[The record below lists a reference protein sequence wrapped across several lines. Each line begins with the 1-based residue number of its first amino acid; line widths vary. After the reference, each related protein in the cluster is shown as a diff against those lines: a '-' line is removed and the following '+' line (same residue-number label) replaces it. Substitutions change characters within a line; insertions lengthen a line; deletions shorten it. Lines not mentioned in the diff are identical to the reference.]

1 MCKKTLFAILFSPLL
16 LSAQT
21 ELIQNGNFSIPN
33 GSSGAA
39 WVIDNSQG
47 SGYFNFGTTTAN
59 MFNSASGYAYSASNV
74 PGPQTNMYQ
83 YLKQDNVIVPIN
95 ASSATFSFYT
105 SAFVQSPATGN
116 EKLFAYIYDVTLNQ
130 ITSCTTTITF
140 SSGASPGNANGYSQY
155 SLSLPSTHF
164 GHSLQIGF
172 RAQSGS
178 SPATIRVDD
187 VSLTYIAPSC
197 TPPITPISFTANPSI
212 ITAGQPTTL
221 TINGGSLGSA
231 PYWQIYANN
240 NCTGT
245 PVDFTSG
252 NATTIYPNST
262 TYYYVN
268 ATGCGT
274 STNCL
279 NAIVTVNA
287 SCIVPTVTS
296 PTLNATNAGNSTSCS
311 VTASGSPT
319 SFTYNWQVNTGGG
332 WISLSNNGNT
342 TWSTGGSTST
352 LTLSNTSLSMNGYQ
366 YRCIVSNG
374 CTPDATSS
382 ATTLSVTNICAP
394 ISNLNITGNQTV
406 TAPAQA
412 TFTATASGT
421 SPQYQWQYSTDNG
434 NTYNIVPASSP
445 YSGTTTNQLVIS
457 PTSQMQTGKYYRC
470 QISNSCTNPAQNTVG
485 KFLTVYTTQPN
496 PIVNVSQPQ
505 TGGNIT
511 LYTTTNLIAYLN
523 VVCDSVQFSVSYN
536 GLSGTYNYI
545 STFISSGTSA
555 FQNWTPSYITS
566 SNCVLRARAYKNG
579 IGYDGYSGVFNISQS
594 TNGNSIYSFGMG
606 SDNKFHLFWPF
617 EFSQWSYNKFDPLRN
632 GWIRIGEIKQYPID
646 CPFSLSGDC
655 DYGTALHQNGDYFSQ
670 DWNQKSGSSDI
681 DCGKVFRSPLSGTV
695 IGFYSSCHNSSPCV
709 YQTTDNCQAS
719 NHVFIKS
726 DIYPDF
732 VFGVIHLQDVSF
744 SVTTIGQHVNVGD
757 AIGLVGASHVTISNN
772 PDIAHAHCVVYKI
785 AQQYSSQILNYLA
798 TPTVDGFNSA
808 GVVANSSKQEFV
820 FDASVNG
827 SGGSQATNLIFVN
840 GNTLLCPYDSVV
852 LSAQQGSAYHWN
864 IGDTTQSIIVHTAGN
879 YSVLITDQQNNQLI
893 SQTITV
899 KSDTTIAIK
908 IVPDNPVLCQ
918 GSQLTLKAGE
928 LQNGQVNVFNFT
940 LPNQFNWSNGSTTN
954 ITAITLPGVYYLTYT
969 DGQCIHAVD
978 SITIQ
983 SSPPPQ
989 QPTINNTFG
998 NLASTTISG
1007 CTYQWF
1013 LNGNVVGDGQYLKAD
1028 TIGSGYYTVQA
1039 TNQNGC
1045 SSLSNPV
1052 YVQTTGM
1059 SDLYGENVFIY
1070 PNPATNLLNIKLL
1083 GNLEKGKYEIQNS
1096 LGQSILQGDLN
1107 NSGINSVDISRLV
1120 SGVYFIQLTNGST
1133 KYNSRFLKE

>member
-197 TPPITPISFTANPSI
+197 TPPTTPISFTANPSI

-287 SCIVPTVTS
+287 SCTVPTVTS
-296 PTLNATNAGNSTSCS
+296 PTLNATNAGNSTSCF
-311 VTASGSPT
+311 VAASGSPT
-319 SFTYNWQVNTGGG
+319 SFTFNWQVNTGGG
-332 WISLSNNGNT
+332 WTSLSNNGNT

-374 CTPDATSS
+374 CSPDATSS
-382 ATTLSVTNICAP
+382 STTLNVTSGCTP
-394 ISNLNITGNQTV
+394 ISNITVSGNQTV

-434 NTYNIVPASSP
+434 NNYNNLSATSP
-445 YSGTTTNQLVIS
+445 YLGITTNQLVIN
-457 PTSQMQTGKYYRC
+457 PTSQNQTSNYYRC
-470 QISNSCTNPAQNTVG
+470 QITNACTNPAQYTQGRLLVVNTGTVTPTVT
-485 KFLTVYTTQPN
+485 LTYPNGGETWTKGNSTPQP
-496 PIVNVSQPQ
+496 ISAFVSNSMP
-505 TGGNIT
+505 
-511 LYTTTNLIAYLN
+511 TNWRYYI
-523 VVCDSVQFSVSYN
+523 SYN
-536 GLSGTYNYI
+536 GGANYTLVKSTPSSNTTYNFSNYI
-545 STFISSGTSA
+545 PLQNSTTTKIKVEVDLLGGQTINDVSNNVFSVV
-555 FQNWTPSYITS
+555 TP
-566 SNCVLRARAYKNG
+566 
-579 IGYDGYSGVFNISQS
+579 
-594 TNGNSIYSFGMG
+594 TNGYNFQI
-606 SDNKFHLFWPF
+606 DNNPNAISHLFWPF
-617 EFSQWSYNKFDPLRN
+617 PSSSWNDDPNHANRDQW
-632 GWIRIGEIKQYPID
+632 IGGYED
-646 CPFSLSGDC
+646 GTGGGSGFGEAGHLNSDF
-655 DYGTALHQNGDYFSQ
+655 YAQ
-670 DWNQKSGSSDI
+670 DWNQGGVVSSGSNL
-681 DCGKVFRSPLSGTV
+681 DCDKPFYSPIEGKVIAFRN
-695 IGFYSSCHNSSPCV
+695 SCHFNACHYDSITCNS
-709 YQTTDNCQAS
+709 NG
-719 NHVFIKS
+719 NGVFIQS
-726 DIYPDF
+726 SIDSNF
-732 VFGVIHLQDVSF
+732 VFHITHLKDNVAL
-744 SVTTIGQHVNVGD
+744 TTIGQLIQVGD
-757 AIGLVGASHVTISNN
+757 LIGYIGTTGASNYS
-772 PDIAHAHCVVYKI
+772 HAHCVLYKNVY
-785 AQQYSSQILNYLA
+785 QNFTYSGITKPAVRWMKENQSSPFLGTLTY
-798 TPTVDGFNSA
+798 P
-808 GVVANSSKQEFV
+808 ANTFAANFR
-820 FDASVNG
+820 FDAVLG
-827 SGGSQATNLIFVN
+827 SGGSSSTPFLPISITNNSTICKGASITITAPIGTSYQWSTGETSQSISITQAGDYYVEVTQQNGDVYNYYQTVNVIDSTTINIFASES
-840 GNTLLCPYDSVV
+840 LCPNDTIL
-852 LSAQQGSAYHWN
+852 LSCLN
-864 IGDTTQSIIVHTAGN
+864 TIGQEFPN
-879 YSVLITDQQNNQLI
+879 
-893 SQTITV
+893 
-899 KSDTTIAIK
+899 
-908 IVPDNPVLCQ
+908 DN
-918 GSQLTLKAGE
+918 
-928 LQNGQVNVFNFT
+928 FNHY
-940 LPNQFNWSNGSTTN
+940 LWSNGSQSPYIEVTQS
-954 ITAITLPGVYYLTYT
+954 GTYT
-969 DGQCIHAVD
+969 LTFTDGNNCFTTVK
-978 SITIQ
+978 SITVNQAQ
-983 SSPPPQ
+983 SPN
-989 QPTINNTFG
+989 QPTISNVAG
-998 NLASTTISG
+998 NLASSTING

-1013 LNGNVVGDGQYLKAD
+1013 SNGSFVGDGQYLKAD

-1039 TNQNGC
+1039 TNKNGC

-1096 LGQSILQGDLN
+1096 LGQSILHGDLN
-1107 NSGINSVDISRLV
+1107 NSSINSVDISKLF